1 MLFFSVSF
9 TLLVRVASAGKMLCV
24 VPTNLIK
31 FPVTLKPLRRQKIK
45 GQNKKWKPV
54 CVTVW
59 PKRSLTFW
67 KRNKQVLEN
76 RDMVEDL
83 EFIIFVVQSFGQS
96 IVFFI
101 LLRLTPLA
109 RSSYPEYLTSQGFLR
124 VLGGHPSR
132 FDKKAAQR
140 CSITS
145 QNNAMFFAISISFKF
160 QLSCLFVVHGQDRFW
175 SHL

>member
-1 MLFFSVSF
+1 
-9 TLLVRVASAGKMLCV
+9 
-24 VPTNLIK
+24 
-31 FPVTLKPLRRQKIK
+31 
-45 GQNKKWKPV
+45 
-54 CVTVW
+54 
-59 PKRSLTFW
+59 
-67 KRNKQVLEN
+67 
-76 RDMVEDL
+76 MVEDL

-160 QLSCLFVVHGQDRFW
+160 QLSCLFVVQGQDRFW